1 MNGTSGVPMQW
12 CLQSPRLRSVRSLR
26 PSKMLLLAGLPGV
39 IASPISWTVGEAN
52 FTSGS
57 WILEQFAPSIGYA
70 LVGLAWW
77 QCTPAF
83 RSGSVGSMAMRRS
96 SRTLALAAVATS
108 LAYFSFL
115 YGNLRFR
122 YAQHN
127 PNFYLP
133 HFNLHN
139 AGYAAA
145 GIGFFLAAVAFWIAP
160 AAARAGSAPAESD
173 LVSTA
178 P

>member
-1 MNGTSGVPMQW
+1 M
-12 CLQSPRLRSVRSLR
+12 
-26 PSKMLLLAGLPGV
+26 
-39 IASPISWTVGEAN
+39 VGNAN
-52 FTSGS
+52 LTSGS
-57 WILEQFAPSIGYA
+57 WIIDHFAPSIGYG

-77 QCTPAF
+77 QSTPAF
-83 RSGSVGSMAMRRS
+83 QSGSVGSMAMRRS
-96 SRTLALAAVATS
+96 SRTLALASVVTS
-108 LAYFSFL
+108 LAYFSFV

-127 PNFYLP
+127 PHFYLP

-145 GIGFFLAAVAFWIAP
+145 GIGFVLAAVALWIAP
-160 AAARAGSAPAESD
+160 AAGQATDAPVESD
-173 LVSTA
+173 LASAA

>member
-1 MNGTSGVPMQW
+1 
-12 CLQSPRLRSVRSLR
+12 
-26 PSKMLLLAGLPGV
+26 MLLLAGFLGV
-39 IASPISWTVGEAN
+39 IASPISWMVGDAT
-52 FTSGS
+52 FTRGS
-57 WILEQFAPSIGYA
+57 WIVDQFAPSIGYA

-83 RSGSVGSMAMRRS
+83 QSGSVGSIAVRRS
-96 SRTLALAAVATS
+96 SRTLGLAAVVTS

-122 YAQHN
+122 YALHDSG
-127 PNFYLP
+127 FYLP

-145 GIGFFLAAVAFWIAP
+145 GIGFVLAAVAFWIAP
-160 AAARAGSAPAESD
+160 AAAHAADAPGASD
-173 LVSTA
+173 LVPTA
-178 P
+178 T